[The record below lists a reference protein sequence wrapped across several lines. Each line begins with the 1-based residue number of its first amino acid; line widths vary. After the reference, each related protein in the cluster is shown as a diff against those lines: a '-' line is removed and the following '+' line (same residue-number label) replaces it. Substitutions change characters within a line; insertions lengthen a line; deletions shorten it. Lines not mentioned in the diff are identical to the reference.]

1 MKKLIALVCAAI
13 MALTLFSMPAMAD
26 GLLPSTTDFNFYD
39 FEEIKDYTTWSQY
52 RGYIGNKTPHYGSLR
67 EWDNGASAGVTVST
81 VTGYPNSGSAMKI
94 THDKTTTKTNWLIT
108 AEQTHID
115 LEKHDVYTSM
125 KLMIINDD
133 VVDATTQESAGKAQ
147 YAFKAENKAV
157 FYIAEGQFRGDPRSN
172 YNAVNYE
179 KNKWYEIL
187 LKSDGVNVTAYVKDE
202 AGKLVYTR
210 TDTRGN
216 PGTWDRLRFQC
227 MTVVTSGYTGDE
239 FAIDDLKLWAVPKG
253 GDAATSP
260 NYNVFAT
267 ATASGVNIT
276 AHFDAVAA
284 AKAAPKAIVA
294 VFSADNTQLEDVKVV
309 DLKTGVNDAV
319 TFSKDLTGKNIRV
332 VAVDSLGKLLPVLGD
347 KIEVA
352 ITQAAQ

>member
-13 MALTLFSMPAMAD
+13 MALTLFSMPAMAAVI
-26 GLLPSTTDFNFYD
+26 SETDFTVFD
-39 FEEIKDYTTWSQY
+39 FEDSGIQNTGDWASFRTYLRTTP
-52 RGYIGNKTPHYGSLR
+52 IDGSLQA
-67 EWDNGASAGVTVST
+67 WSGSDAGAAAAPI
-81 VTGYPNSGSAMKI
+81 TGYLNSGSAMKV
-94 THDKTTTKTNWLIT
+94 THNAKTTSPDWLRTKQLG
-108 AEQTHID
+108 ID
-115 LEKHDVYTSM
+115 IAKYDVYTSL
-125 KLMIINDD
+125 KLQIIKDD
-133 VVDATTQESAGKAQ
+133 VVDAQGASAGKAQ
-147 YAFKAENKAV
+147 YAFGAEGTKV
-157 FYIAEGQFRGDPRSN
+157 FYIYKGTFAKSN
-172 YNAVNYE
+172 SEWGEKDAVPYTIGE
-179 KNKWYEIL
+179 WYDVL
-187 LKSDGVNVTAYVKDE
+187 LKSDGTNAYAYVKDE
-202 AGKLVYTR
+202 NGKLVFEYQVP
-210 TDTRGN
+210 RGT
-216 PGTWDRLRFQC
+216 PSAYATSRFMY
-227 MTVVTSGYTGDE
+227 MTVLTPEYTGDE
-239 FAIDDLKLWAVPKG
+239 FAIDDLKFWAVPKG

-276 AHFDAVAA
+276 AHFDAVAV

-309 DLKTGVNDAV
+309 DLKTGINDAV